1 MLLMLLNSIT
11 ACLLKFALVRRSCD
25 GTVAM
30 LQGVRPAA
38 LQKVSSGEL
47 AEFIA
52 VCIQPKGERPRA
64 RQLLK
69 APYFDSIREK
79 AVRCEAAMSA
89 TTSQVR

>member
-1 MLLMLLNSIT
+1 
-11 ACLLKFALVRRSCD
+11 V
-25 GTVAM
+25 

-38 LQKVSSGEL
+38 LQKVSSNEL

-79 AVRCEAAMSA
+79 GRCEAAISAMSA
-89 TTSQVR
+89 TTSQVRPPLLHRFCYERHTTVHV

>member
-1 MLLMLLNSIT
+1 MI
-11 ACLLKFALVRRSCD
+11 A
-25 GTVAM
+25 
-30 LQGVRPAA
+30 QGVRPAA

-79 AVRCEAAMSA
+79 AVRCDAALSA
-89 TTSQVR
+89 TTSQVRAGRHVCDHAPCGRRPCSVMRQHAHI

>member
-1 MLLMLLNSIT
+1 MFLML
-11 ACLLKFALVRRSCD
+11 
-25 GTVAM
+25 

-38 LQKVSSGEL
+38 LQKVRSKEL
-47 AEFIA
+47 AEFVA

-79 AVRCEAAMSA
+79 AVRCEAALSA